1 MLGGNGMNSKVSG
14 AIANRLA
21 NAVLQF
27 FAFEFSKVKKN
38 QEYLKT
44 RDGWINF
51 SIGLTTE
58 DGAVA
63 QSIWFQGGNAKVRNN
78 IDGVDTKLILQ
89 DTGVLAQLASLPPNE
104 VLNLMLKNKMASS
117 GNMSYL
123 ELFNLL
129 ISVLMKDKQ
138 VKQMHAQIEERES
151 TGREM
156 AEDPDAERVRPPLEF
171 LKAEKA
177 DPGVKCITDDPYL
190 STYKLDQFPRLKEY
204 LDKHLSDRPA
214 ICVERAVI
222 LTDWYRKNGFEVKY
236 DGTPWVP
243 ELRQG
248 QAFKYLME
256 KKKPIIRKGDLL
268 AGTTTTKEIGVPIY
282 PDGVGVLI
290 WGELLTV
297 SERMLQPYEPLE
309 DWEIKALNS
318 DVFPYWV
325 NRTFREYVRN
335 KYHEPKCQQLDER
348 WAACFMWKT
357 VALSHTILDYPKLLR
372 LGLTGII
379 NEIKE
384 ELAKP
389 DVPEAKQQELNAM
402 ILCYE
407 GMITYA
413 RHLAEQARKE
423 ADAETDPK
431 RKKELEVIAEAVAHS
446 PEFPAR
452 NMDEAVHAIW
462 VHWIGV
468 HMESTNAGFSLGRM
482 DQWLQ
487 PFFEADMA
495 KLKTKEERDSYVS
508 HVLELLGC
516 FYLRCQ
522 DHVPLVPDIGNYL
535 FGGSSSDQAITL
547 GGITPEGEDAVN
559 DMTYVFLKVTEML
572 GMRDPNVN
580 ARYNPQKNSDVYLRR
595 LCEVNVHTTSTP
607 SIHNDEAVMA
617 SLVDLNYEPEDLR
630 DWSATGCV
638 EPTISGK
645 HIGHTNCMM
654 FNMVAALEMAL
665 YNGYHPLMRWHL
677 GPKTGEVSEFR
688 TFDEFLEAFFKQL
701 ECLADLTC
709 QYNNY
714 LGEAHSVIRPT
725 PLMSAMV
732 DNCIEKGLDVT
743 KGGSKYNSSGT
754 ACIGLADIVDSLMAI
769 KSLVYDRKVYTFDE
783 LVEAVRNNFEGN
795 DVMRSRI
802 LTETPRFGSG
812 SDEAVEVANRV
823 TKFMKDCFWSHL
835 NFRGGHYTTG
845 FWSMSNH
852 VAFGA
857 LTGAL
862 PSGRLAYEPFTP
874 GLTPEANASKSLLDN
889 IRDVTRLEPTSMN
902 NNIAFNVKVNPSP
915 RDSHEQTVE
924 HVTNYAK
931 AYATMGGM
939 QMQFNVV
946 SSATMRAAMA
956 RPEEYKDLMVRISGY
971 NAYFTQLNRDLQL
984 ELVRRAD
991 YSM

>member
-1 MLGGNGMNSKVSG
+1 MNSKVSG

-44 RDGWINF
+44 KDGWINF

-63 QSIWFQGGNAKVRNN
+63 QSIWFQGGNAKVRSN

-138 VKQMHAQIEERES
+138 VKQMHAQIEERET

-156 AEDPDAERVRPPLEF
+156 TDDPDAERTRPPLEF

-177 DPGVKCITDDPYL
+177 DPGVKYITDDPYL
-190 STYKLDQFPRLKEY
+190 STYRLDQFPRLKEY

-214 ICVERAVI
+214 ICVERAVL
-222 LTDWYRKNGFEVKY
+222 LTDWFRRNGFEVKY

-243 ELRQG
+243 ETRQG
-248 QAFKYLME
+248 MAFKYLME

-335 KYHEPKCQQLDER
+335 KYHEPKCQKLDER

-379 NEIKE
+379 EE
-384 ELAKP
+384 VRAELAKP
-389 DVPEAKQQELNAM
+389 DNSEAKKQELEAM

-407 GMITYA
+407 GMIAYA
-413 RHLAEQARKE
+413 RHLAAQARRE
-423 ADAETDPK
+423 AEEETDPK

-462 VHWIGV
+462 IHWIGV

-487 PFFEADMA
+487 PVFESDMA
-495 KLKTKEERDSYVS
+495 KLKTKEERDAYIS

-580 ARYNPQKNSDVYLRR
+580 ARYNPKKNSDTYLRR

-677 GPKTGEVSEFR
+677 GPRTGEVSEFK
-688 TFDEFLEAFFKQL
+688 TFDEFLEAFFRQL

-732 DNCIEKGLDVT
+732 DSCIEKGLDVT
-743 KGGSKYNSSGT
+743 KGGAKYNSSGT

-769 KSLVYDRKVYTFDE
+769 KNLVYDRKVYTFTE

-795 DVMRSRI
+795 EVMRSRI

-823 TKFMKDCFWSHL
+823 TKFMKDCFWSHM

-915 RDSHEQTVE
+915 RDSHAQTVE

-931 AYATMGGM
+931 AYSTMGGM

>member
-1 MLGGNGMNSKVSG
+1 MNSKVSG

-44 RDGWINF
+44 KDGWINF

-138 VKQMHAQIEERES
+138 VKQMHAQIEERET

-156 AEDPDAERVRPPLEF
+156 TDDPDAERMRPPLEF

-177 DPGVKCITDDPYL
+177 DPGVKYITDDPYL
-190 STYKLDQFPRLKEY
+190 STYRLDQFPRLKEY

-214 ICVERAVI
+214 ICVERAVL
-222 LTDWYRKNGFEVKY
+222 LTDWFRRNGFEVKY

-243 ELRQG
+243 ETRQG
-248 QAFKYLME
+248 MAFKYLME

-379 NEIKE
+379 EE
-384 ELAKP
+384 VRAELAKP
-389 DVPEAKQQELNAM
+389 DNSEAKKQELEAM

-413 RHLAEQARKE
+413 RHLAAQARKE
-423 ADAETDPK
+423 AEEETDPK

-487 PFFEADMA
+487 PVFESDMA
-495 KLKTKEERDSYVS
+495 KLKTKEERDAYIS

-580 ARYNPQKNSDVYLRR
+580 ARYNPKKNSDTYLRR

-677 GPKTGEVSEFR
+677 GPRTGEVSEFR
-688 TFDEFLEAFFKQL
+688 TFDEFLEAFFRQL

-732 DNCIEKGLDVT
+732 DSCIEKGLDVT
-743 KGGSKYNSSGT
+743 KGGAKYNSSGT

-769 KSLVYDRKVYTFDE
+769 KNLVYDRKVYTFTE

-795 DVMRSRI
+795 EVMRSRI

-823 TKFMKDCFWSHL
+823 TKFMKDCFWSHM

-915 RDSHEQTVE
+915 RDSHAQTVE

-931 AYATMGGM
+931 AYSTMGGM

>member
-1 MLGGNGMNSKVSG
+1 MNSKVSG

>member
-1 MLGGNGMNSKVSG
+1 MNSKVSG

-44 RDGWINF
+44 KDGWINF

-138 VKQMHAQIEERES
+138 VKQMHAQIEERET

-156 AEDPDAERVRPPLEF
+156 TDDPDAERMRPPLEF

-177 DPGVKCITDDPYL
+177 DPGVKYITDDPYL
-190 STYKLDQFPRLKEY
+190 STYRLDQFPRLKEY

-214 ICVERAVI
+214 ICVERAVL
-222 LTDWYRKNGFEVKY
+222 LTDWFRRNGFEVKY

-243 ELRQG
+243 ETRQG
-248 QAFKYLME
+248 MAFKYLME

-379 NEIKE
+379 EE
-384 ELAKP
+384 VRAELAKP
-389 DVPEAKQQELNAM
+389 DNSEAKKQELEAM

-413 RHLAEQARKE
+413 RHLAAQARKE
-423 ADAETDPK
+423 AEEETDPK

-487 PFFEADMA
+487 PFFESDMS
-495 KLKTKEERDSYVS
+495 KLKTKEERDAYIS

-580 ARYNPQKNSDVYLRR
+580 ARYNPKKNSDTYLRR

-677 GPKTGEVSEFR
+677 GPRTGEVSEFK
-688 TFDEFLEAFFKQL
+688 TFDEFLEAFFRQL

-732 DNCIEKGLDVT
+732 DSCIEKGLDVT
-743 KGGSKYNSSGT
+743 KGGAKYNSSGT

-769 KSLVYDRKVYTFDE
+769 KNLVYDRKVYTFTE

-795 DVMRSRI
+795 EVMRSRI

-823 TKFMKDCFWSHL
+823 TKFMKDCFWSHM

-915 RDSHEQTVE
+915 RDSHAQTVE

-931 AYATMGGM
+931 AYSTMGGM

>member
-1 MLGGNGMNSKVSG
+1 MNSKVSG

-44 RDGWINF
+44 KDGWINF

-138 VKQMHAQIEERES
+138 VKQMHAQIEERET

-156 AEDPDAERVRPPLEF
+156 TDDPDAERTRPPLEF

-177 DPGVKCITDDPYL
+177 DPGVKYITDDPYL
-190 STYKLDQFPRLKEY
+190 STYRLDQFSRLKEY

-214 ICVERAVI
+214 ICVERAVL
-222 LTDWYRKNGFEVKY
+222 LTDWFRRNGFEVKY

-243 ELRQG
+243 ETRQG
-248 QAFKYLME
+248 MAFKYLME

-372 LGLTGII
+372 LGLMGII
-379 NEIKE
+379 EE
-384 ELAKP
+384 VRAELAKP
-389 DVPEAKQQELNAM
+389 DNSEAKKQELEAM

-413 RHLAEQARKE
+413 RHLAAQARKE
-423 ADAETDPK
+423 AEEETDPK

-487 PFFEADMA
+487 PFFESDMS
-495 KLKTKEERDSYVS
+495 KLKTKEERDAYIS

-580 ARYNPQKNSDVYLRR
+580 ARYNPKKNSDTYLRR

-677 GPKTGEVSEFR
+677 GPRTGEVSEFK
-688 TFDEFLEAFFKQL
+688 TFDEFLEAFFRQL

-732 DNCIEKGLDVT
+732 DSCIEKGLDVT
-743 KGGSKYNSSGT
+743 KGGAKYNSSGT

-769 KSLVYDRKVYTFDE
+769 KNLVYDRKVYTFTE

-795 DVMRSRI
+795 EVMRSRI

-823 TKFMKDCFWSHL
+823 TKFMKDCFWSHM

-915 RDSHEQTVE
+915 RDSHAQTVE

-931 AYATMGGM
+931 AYSTMGGM

>member
-1 MLGGNGMNSKVSG
+1 MNSKVSG

-44 RDGWINF
+44 KDGWINF

-138 VKQMHAQIEERES
+138 VKQMHAQIEERET

-156 AEDPDAERVRPPLEF
+156 TDDPDAERTRPPLEF

-177 DPGVKCITDDPYL
+177 DPGVKYITDDPYL
-190 STYKLDQFPRLKEY
+190 STYRLDQFPRLKEY
-204 LDKHLSDRPA
+204 LDKHLRDRPA
-214 ICVERAVI
+214 ICVERAVL
-222 LTDWYRKNGFEVKY
+222 LTDWFRRNGFEVKY

-243 ELRQG
+243 ETRQG
-248 QAFKYLME
+248 MAFKYLME

-379 NEIKE
+379 EE
-384 ELAKP
+384 VRAELAKP
-389 DVPEAKQQELNAM
+389 DNSEAKKQELEAM

-413 RHLAEQARKE
+413 RHLAAQARKE
-423 ADAETDPK
+423 AEEETDPK

-487 PFFEADMA
+487 PVFESDMA
-495 KLKTKEERDSYVS
+495 KLKTKEERDAYIS

-580 ARYNPQKNSDVYLRR
+580 ARYNPKKNSDTYLRR

-677 GPKTGEVSEFR
+677 GPRTGEVSEFR
-688 TFDEFLEAFFKQL
+688 TFDEFLEAFFRQL

-732 DNCIEKGLDVT
+732 DSCIEKGLDVT
-743 KGGSKYNSSGT
+743 KGGAKYNSSGT

-769 KSLVYDRKVYTFDE
+769 KNLVYDRKVYTFTE

-795 DVMRSRI
+795 EVMRSRI

-823 TKFMKDCFWSHL
+823 TKFMKDCFWSHM

-915 RDSHEQTVE
+915 RDSHAQTVE

-931 AYATMGGM
+931 AYSTMGGM

>member
-1 MLGGNGMNSKVSG
+1 MLGGDDMNSKVSG

-44 RDGWINF
+44 KDGWINF

-138 VKQMHAQIEERES
+138 VKQMHAQIEERET

-156 AEDPDAERVRPPLEF
+156 TDDPDAERTRPPLEF

-177 DPGVKCITDDPYL
+177 DPGVKYITDDPYL
-190 STYKLDQFPRLKEY
+190 STYRLDQFPRLKEY

-214 ICVERAVI
+214 ICVERAVL
-222 LTDWYRKNGFEVKY
+222 LTDWFRRNGFEVKY

-243 ELRQG
+243 ETRQG
-248 QAFKYLME
+248 MAFKYLME

-379 NEIKE
+379 EE
-384 ELAKP
+384 VRAELAKP
-389 DVPEAKQQELNAM
+389 DNSEAKKQELEAM

-413 RHLAEQARKE
+413 RHLAAQARKE
-423 ADAETDPK
+423 AEEETDPK

-487 PFFEADMA
+487 PFFESDMS
-495 KLKTKEERDSYVS
+495 KLKTKEERDAYIS

-580 ARYNPQKNSDVYLRR
+580 ARYNPKKNSDTYLRR

-677 GPKTGEVSEFR
+677 GPRTGEVSEFK
-688 TFDEFLEAFFKQL
+688 TFDEFLEAFFRQL

-732 DNCIEKGLDVT
+732 DSCIEKGLDVT
-743 KGGSKYNSSGT
+743 KGGAKYNSSGT

-769 KSLVYDRKVYTFDE
+769 KNLVYDRKVYTFTE

-795 DVMRSRI
+795 EVMRSRI

-823 TKFMKDCFWSHL
+823 TKFMKDCFWSHM

-915 RDSHEQTVE
+915 RDSHAQTVE

-931 AYATMGGM
+931 AYSTMGGM

>member
-1 MLGGNGMNSKVSG
+1 MGNKMTG
-14 AIANRLA
+14 AAANRAA
-21 NAVLQF
+21 NAVLHY
-27 FAFEFSKVKKN
+27 FAIEFSRVKKN
-38 QEYLKT
+38 REYLKSK
-44 RDGWINF
+44 DGWKNF
-51 SIGLTTE
+51 SVGLTTE

-63 QSIWFQGGNAKVRNN
+63 QSIWFHEGRAKVKNTVE
-78 IDGVDTKLILQ
+78 GVDTLLTVQ
-89 DTGVLAQLASLPPNE
+89 DTGVLKQLATLPPNE
-104 VLNLMLKNKMASS
+104 VLNLLLKNKMKSS
-117 GNMSYL
+117 GNMNYL

-129 ISVLMKDKQ
+129 ISVLMKNKQ
-138 VKQMHAQIEERES
+138 IRQMHAQAKERDES
-151 TGREM
+151 GREL
-156 AEDPDAERVRPPLEF
+156 AGEDANIERKRPPMEF
-171 LKAEKA
+171 LKADSV
-177 DPGVKCITDDPYL
+177 DPGVKYLTEDPYL
-190 STYKLDQFPRLKEY
+190 STYSMENYPRLRKF
-204 LDKHLSDRPA
+204 LDVHLTKKPA
-214 ICVERAVI
+214 VCTERAQI
-222 LTDWYRKNGFEVKY
+222 LTDWFRENGFEEKP

-243 ELRQG
+243 EMRQG
-248 QAFKYLME
+248 LAFKYLME
-256 KKKPIIRKGDLL
+256 HKKPLVRKDDLL
-268 AGTTTTKEIGVPIY
+268 AGSTTTKEVGVPIY
-282 PDGVGVLI
+282 PDGVGALI

-297 SERMLQPYEPLE
+297 GERTLQPYEPLSE
-309 DWEIKALNS
+309 REIKALNE
-318 DVFPYWV
+318 DILPYWV
-325 NRTFREYVRN
+325 NRSFREYVRA
-335 KYHEPKCQQLDER
+335 KYHEPLCQQLDER
-348 WAACFMWKT
+348 WAAIFMWKT

-379 NEIKE
+379 EEIRGEMAADPEMPEDKKNELE
-384 ELAKP
+384 
-389 DVPEAKQQELNAM
+389 AM

-407 GMITYA
+407 GMIAYA
-413 RHLAEQARKE
+413 RNLAEKTRRL
-423 ADAETDPK
+423 AEKQKDPK
-431 RKKELEVIAEAVAHS
+431 RKKELEVMAEAVAHS

-487 PFFEADMA
+487 PVFEADMA
-495 KLKTKEERDSYVS
+495 KLSTKEERDAYVS
-508 HVLELLGC
+508 HVIELLGC

-559 DMTYVFLKVTEML
+559 DMTYVLLKVTEIL

-580 ARYNPQKNSDVYLRR
+580 ARYNVKKNSLTYLRR

-607 SIHNDEAVMA
+607 SIHNDEVVMS

-654 FNMVAALEMAL
+654 FNMVSALEMAL
-665 YNGYHPLMRWHL
+665 YNGYHPLMRWQL
-677 GPKTGEVSEFR
+677 GPKTGEVSSF
-688 TFDEFLEAFFKQL
+688 TAFDDFLEAFFKQL
-701 ECLADLTC
+701 AFQADLAC
-709 QYNNY
+709 EYNNM
-714 LGEAHSVIRPT
+714 LGEAHSVLRPT

-732 DNCIEKGLDVT
+732 DGCIQKGLDVT
-743 KGGSKYNSSGT
+743 KGGAKYNSSGT

-769 KSLVYDRKVYTFDE
+769 KSLVFDRKKYTFE
-783 LVEAVRNNFEGN
+783 EIVEATKRNFEG
-795 DVMRSRI
+795 DEVMRSII
-802 LTETPRFGSG
+802 LTETPRFGS
-812 SDEAVEVANRV
+812 DNAEAVEMANRV
-823 TKFMKDCFWSHL
+823 TKFMKDCFWEHI

-852 VAFGA
+852 VAFGS

-862 PSGRLAYEPFTP
+862 PSGRLAYQPFTP

-889 IRDVTRLEPTSMN
+889 IKDVTRLEPTSMN

-915 RDSHEQTVE
+915 KDTHAQTVD
-924 HVTNYAK
+924 HVT
-931 AYATMGGM
+931 AYAQAYANLGGM

-946 SSATMRAAMA
+946 SSETMRAAMA
-956 RPEEYKDLMVRISGY
+956 NPDEYRDLMVRISGY

-984 ELVRRAD
+984 ELINRAD
-991 YSM
+991 YQ

>member
-1 MLGGNGMNSKVSG
+1 MNSKVSG

-44 RDGWINF
+44 KDGWINF

-138 VKQMHAQIEERES
+138 VKQMHAQIEERET

-156 AEDPDAERVRPPLEF
+156 TDDPDAERTRPPLEF

-177 DPGVKCITDDPYL
+177 DPGVKYITDDPYL
-190 STYKLDQFPRLKEY
+190 STYRLDQFPRLKEY

-214 ICVERAVI
+214 ICVERAVL
-222 LTDWYRKNGFEVKY
+222 LTDWFRRNGFEVKY
-236 DGTPWVP
+236 DGTPWVT
-243 ELRQG
+243 ETRQG
-248 QAFKYLME
+248 MAFKYLME

-379 NEIKE
+379 EE
-384 ELAKP
+384 VRAELAKP
-389 DVPEAKQQELNAM
+389 DNSEAKKQELEAM

-413 RHLAEQARKE
+413 RHLAAQARKE
-423 ADAETDPK
+423 AEEETDPK

-468 HMESTNAGFSLGRM
+468 HIESTNAGFSLGRM

-487 PFFEADMA
+487 PFFESDMS
-495 KLKTKEERDSYVS
+495 KLKTKEERDAYIS

-580 ARYNPQKNSDVYLRR
+580 ARYNPKKNSDTYLRR

-677 GPKTGEVSEFR
+677 GPRTGEVSEFK
-688 TFDEFLEAFFKQL
+688 TFDEFLEAFFRQL

-732 DNCIEKGLDVT
+732 DSCIEKGLDVT
-743 KGGSKYNSSGT
+743 KGGAKYNSSGT

-769 KSLVYDRKVYTFDE
+769 KNLVYDRKVYTFTE

-795 DVMRSRI
+795 EVMRSRI

-823 TKFMKDCFWSHL
+823 TKFMKDCFWSHM

-915 RDSHEQTVE
+915 RDSHAQTVE

-931 AYATMGGM
+931 AYSTMGGM

>member
-1 MLGGNGMNSKVSG
+1 MNSKVSG

-44 RDGWINF
+44 KDGWINF

-138 VKQMHAQIEERES
+138 VKQMHAQIEERET

-156 AEDPDAERVRPPLEF
+156 TDDPDAERTRPPLEF

-177 DPGVKCITDDPYL
+177 DPGVKYITDDPYL
-190 STYKLDQFPRLKEY
+190 STYRLDQFPRLKEY

-214 ICVERAVI
+214 ICVERAVL
-222 LTDWYRKNGFEVKY
+222 LTDWFRRNGFEVKY

-243 ELRQG
+243 ETRQG
-248 QAFKYLME
+248 MAFKYLME

-379 NEIKE
+379 EE
-384 ELAKP
+384 VRAELAKP
-389 DVPEAKQQELNAM
+389 DNSEAKKQELEAM

-413 RHLAEQARKE
+413 RHLAAQARKE
-423 ADAETDPK
+423 AEEETDPK

-462 VHWIGV
+462 IHWIGV

-487 PFFEADMA
+487 PVFESDMA
-495 KLKTKEERDSYVS
+495 KLKTKEERDAYIS

-580 ARYNPQKNSDVYLRR
+580 ARYNPKKNSDTYLRR

-677 GPKTGEVSEFR
+677 GPRTGEVSEFK
-688 TFDEFLEAFFKQL
+688 TFDEFLEAFFRQL

-732 DNCIEKGLDVT
+732 DSCIEKGLDVT
-743 KGGSKYNSSGT
+743 KGGAKYNSSGT

-769 KSLVYDRKVYTFDE
+769 KNLVYDRKVYTFTE

-795 DVMRSRI
+795 EVMRSRI

-823 TKFMKDCFWSHL
+823 TKFMKDCFWSHM

-915 RDSHEQTVE
+915 RDSHAQTVE

-931 AYATMGGM
+931 AYSTMGGM

>member
-1 MLGGNGMNSKVSG
+1 MNSKVSG

-44 RDGWINF
+44 KDGWINF

-138 VKQMHAQIEERES
+138 VKQMHAQIEERET

-156 AEDPDAERVRPPLEF
+156 TDDPDAERMRPPLEF

-177 DPGVKCITDDPYL
+177 DPGVKYITDDPYL
-190 STYKLDQFPRLKEY
+190 STYRLDQFPRLKEY

-214 ICVERAVI
+214 ICVERAVL
-222 LTDWYRKNGFEVKY
+222 LTDWFRRNGFEVKY

-243 ELRQG
+243 ETRQG
-248 QAFKYLME
+248 MAFKYLME

-379 NEIKE
+379 EE
-384 ELAKP
+384 VRAELAKP
-389 DVPEAKQQELNAM
+389 DNSEAKKQELEAM

-413 RHLAEQARKE
+413 RHLAAQARKE
-423 ADAETDPK
+423 AEEETDPK

-487 PFFEADMA
+487 PYFESDMS
-495 KLKTKEERDSYVS
+495 KLKTKEERDAYIS

-580 ARYNPQKNSDVYLRR
+580 ARYNPKKNSDTYLRR

-677 GPKTGEVSEFR
+677 GPRTGEVSEFK
-688 TFDEFLEAFFKQL
+688 TFDEFLEAFFRQL

-732 DNCIEKGLDVT
+732 DSCIEKGLDVT
-743 KGGSKYNSSGT
+743 KGGAKYNSSGT

-769 KSLVYDRKVYTFDE
+769 KNLVYDRKVYTFTE

-795 DVMRSRI
+795 EVMRSRI

-823 TKFMKDCFWSHL
+823 TKFMKDCFWSHM

-915 RDSHEQTVE
+915 RDSHAQTVE

-931 AYATMGGM
+931 AYSTMGGM

>member
-1 MLGGNGMNSKVSG
+1 MNSKVSG

-44 RDGWINF
+44 KDGWINF

-138 VKQMHAQIEERES
+138 VKQMHAQIEERET

-156 AEDPDAERVRPPLEF
+156 TDDPDAERTRPPLEF

-177 DPGVKCITDDPYL
+177 DPGVKYITDDPYL
-190 STYKLDQFPRLKEY
+190 STYRLDQFPRLKEY

-214 ICVERAVI
+214 ICVERAVL
-222 LTDWYRKNGFEVKY
+222 LTDWFRRNGFEVKY

-243 ELRQG
+243 ETRQG
-248 QAFKYLME
+248 MAFKYLME

-335 KYHEPKCQQLDER
+335 KYHEPKCQKLDER

-379 NEIKE
+379 EE
-384 ELAKP
+384 VRAELAKP
-389 DVPEAKQQELNAM
+389 DNSEAKKQELEAM

-407 GMITYA
+407 GMIAYA
-413 RHLAEQARKE
+413 RHLAAQARRE
-423 ADAETDPK
+423 AEEETDPK

-487 PFFEADMA
+487 PVFESDMA
-495 KLKTKEERDSYVS
+495 KLKTKEERDAYIS

-580 ARYNPQKNSDVYLRR
+580 ARYNPKKNSDTYLRR

-677 GPKTGEVSEFR
+677 GPRTGEVSEFR
-688 TFDEFLEAFFKQL
+688 TFDEFLEAFFRQL

-732 DNCIEKGLDVT
+732 DSCIEKGLDVT
-743 KGGSKYNSSGT
+743 KGGAKYNSSGT

-769 KSLVYDRKVYTFDE
+769 KNLVYDRKVYTFTE

-795 DVMRSRI
+795 EVMRSRI

-862 PSGRLAYEPFTP
+862 PSGRLAFEPFTP

-915 RDSHEQTVE
+915 RDSHAQTVE

-931 AYATMGGM
+931 AYSTMGGM

>member
-1 MLGGNGMNSKVSG
+1 MNSKVSG

-44 RDGWINF
+44 KDGWINF

-138 VKQMHAQIEERES
+138 VKQMRAQIEEREVS
-151 TGREM
+151 GKAMTDE
-156 AEDPDAERVRPPLEF
+156 PDAERTRPPIEF
-171 LKAEKA
+171 LKAENA
-177 DPGVKCITDDPYL
+177 DPGVKCIKDDPYL
-190 STYKLDQFPRLKEY
+190 STYSLDDFPRLREY

-214 ICVERAVI
+214 ICTERAVI
-222 LTDWYRKNGFEVKY
+222 LTDWYRKNGFELKY

-248 QAFKYLME
+248 EAFKHLME

-297 SERMLQPYEPLE
+297 SERMLQPYQPLE

-372 LGLTGII
+372 LGLAGII
-379 NEIKE
+379 DEVRA

-389 DVPEAKQQELNAM
+389 DLPESKQQELEAM

-407 GMITYA
+407 GMISYA
-413 RHLAEQARKE
+413 HHLAAQARKE
-423 ADAETDPK
+423 AEAETDPE

-495 KLKTKEERDSYVS
+495 KLSTKEEKDAYIS

-522 DHVPLVPDIGNYL
+522 DHLPLVPDIGNYL

-547 GGITPEGEDAVN
+547 GGITPDGEDAVN

-580 ARYNPQKNSDVYLRR
+580 ARYNPEKNSDTYLRR

-607 SIHNDEAVMA
+607 SIHNDVAVMA
-617 SLVDLNYEPEDLR
+617 SLKDLNYEPRDLR

-677 GPKTGEVSEFR
+677 GPETGEVSEFK
-688 TFDEFLEAFFKQL
+688 TFDEFLEAFFRQL

-714 LGEAHSVIRPT
+714 LGEAHSVLRPT

-732 DNCIEKGLDVT
+732 DGCIEKGLDVT
-743 KGGSKYNSSGT
+743 KGGAKYNSSGT

-769 KSLVYDRKVYTFDE
+769 KSLVYDRKKYTFEE
-783 LVEAVRNNFEGN
+783 LVEAVSNNFEGN
-795 DVMRSRI
+795 EVMRSII

-946 SSATMRAAMA
+946 SSETMRAAMA

>member
-1 MLGGNGMNSKVSG
+1 MNSKVSG

-44 RDGWINF
+44 KDGWINF

-138 VKQMHAQIEERES
+138 VKQMHAQIEERET

-156 AEDPDAERVRPPLEF
+156 TDDPDAERTRPPLEF

-177 DPGVKCITDDPYL
+177 DPGVKYITDDPYL
-190 STYKLDQFPRLKEY
+190 STYRLDQFPRLKEY

-214 ICVERAVI
+214 ICVERAVL
-222 LTDWYRKNGFEVKY
+222 LTDWFRRNGFEVKY

-243 ELRQG
+243 ETRQG
-248 QAFKYLME
+248 MAFKYLME

-379 NEIKE
+379 EE
-384 ELAKP
+384 VRAELAKP
-389 DVPEAKQQELNAM
+389 DNSEAKKQELEAM

-413 RHLAEQARKE
+413 RHLAAQARKE
-423 ADAETDPK
+423 AEEETDPK

-487 PFFEADMA
+487 PFFESDMS
-495 KLKTKEERDSYVS
+495 KLKTKEERDAYIS

-580 ARYNPQKNSDVYLRR
+580 ARYNPKKNSDTYLRR

-677 GPKTGEVSEFR
+677 GPRTGEVSEFK
-688 TFDEFLEAFFKQL
+688 TFDEFLEAFFRQL

-732 DNCIEKGLDVT
+732 DSCIEKGLDVT
-743 KGGSKYNSSGT
+743 KGGAKYNSSGT

-769 KSLVYDRKVYTFDE
+769 KNLVYDRKVYTFTE

-795 DVMRSRI
+795 EVMRSRI

-862 PSGRLAYEPFTP
+862 PSGRLAFEPFTP

-915 RDSHEQTVE
+915 RDSHAQTVE

-931 AYATMGGM
+931 AYSTMGGM

>member
-1 MLGGNGMNSKVSG
+1 MNSKVSG

-44 RDGWINF
+44 KDGWINF

-138 VKQMHAQIEERES
+138 VKQMHAQIEERET

-156 AEDPDAERVRPPLEF
+156 TDDPDAERTRPPLEF

-177 DPGVKCITDDPYL
+177 DPGVKYITDDPYL
-190 STYKLDQFPRLKEY
+190 STYRLDQFPRLKEY

-214 ICVERAVI
+214 ICVERAVL
-222 LTDWYRKNGFEVKY
+222 LTDWFRRNGFEVKY

-243 ELRQG
+243 ETRQG
-248 QAFKYLME
+248 MAFKYLME

-357 VALSHTILDYPKLLR
+357 VTLSHTILDYPKLLR

-379 NEIKE
+379 EE
-384 ELAKP
+384 VRAELAKP
-389 DVPEAKQQELNAM
+389 DNSEAKKQELEAM

-413 RHLAEQARKE
+413 RHLAAQARKE
-423 ADAETDPK
+423 AEEETDPK

-487 PFFEADMA
+487 PFFESDMS
-495 KLKTKEERDSYVS
+495 KLKTKEERDAYIS

-580 ARYNPQKNSDVYLRR
+580 ARYNPKKNSDTYLRR

-677 GPKTGEVSEFR
+677 GPRTGEVSEFK
-688 TFDEFLEAFFKQL
+688 TFDEFLEAFFRQL

-732 DNCIEKGLDVT
+732 DSCIEKGLDVT
-743 KGGSKYNSSGT
+743 KGGAKYNSSGT

-769 KSLVYDRKVYTFDE
+769 KNLVYERKVYTFTE

-795 DVMRSRI
+795 EVMRSRI

-823 TKFMKDCFWSHL
+823 TKFMKDCFWSHM

-915 RDSHEQTVE
+915 RDSHAQTVE

-931 AYATMGGM
+931 AYSTMGGM

>member
-1 MLGGNGMNSKVSG
+1 MNSKVSG
-14 AIANRLA
+14 VLANRAA
-21 NAVLQF
+21 NAALHF

-44 RDGWINF
+44 KDGWINF

-78 IDGVDTKLILQ
+78 VDGVDTKLILQ

-138 VKQMHAQIEERES
+138 VKQMHAQIKEREV

-156 AEDPDAERVRPPLEF
+156 TDDPDAERTRPPLEF
-171 LKAEKA
+171 LKAEKT
-177 DPGVKCITDDPYL
+177 DPGVKCITEDPYL

-204 LDKHLSDRPA
+204 LDRHLSDRPA
-214 ICVERAVI
+214 ICVERAVL
-222 LTDWYRKNGFEVKY
+222 LTDWCRKNGFEVKY

-309 DWEIKALNS
+309 EWEIKALNS

-379 NEIKE
+379 DEVKE

-389 DVPEAKQQELNAM
+389 DLPESKQNELKAM

-407 GMITYA
+407 GMIAYA
-413 RHLAEQARKE
+413 RHLAEQARRE

-431 RKKELEVIAEAVAHS
+431 RKKELEVIADAVAHS

-495 KLKTKEERDSYVS
+495 KLKTKEERDVYVS

-580 ARYNPQKNSDVYLRR
+580 ARYNPKKNSDVYLRR

-617 SLVDLNYEPEDLR
+617 SLVDLNYEPQDLR

-677 GPKTGEVSEFR
+677 GPKTGEVSEFK
-688 TFDEFLEAFFKQL
+688 TFDEFLEAFFRQL

-732 DNCIEKGLDVT
+732 DSCIEKGLDVT
-743 KGGSKYNSSGT
+743 KGGAKYNSSGT

-769 KSLVYDRKVYTFDE
+769 KSLVYDRKVYTFTE

-812 SDEAVEVANRV
+812 NDEAVEVANRV

-915 RDSHEQTVE
+915 RDSHAQTVE

-931 AYATMGGM
+931 AYSTMGGM

>member
-1 MLGGNGMNSKVSG
+1 MNSKVSG

-44 RDGWINF
+44 KDGWINF

-138 VKQMHAQIEERES
+138 VKQMHAQIEERET

-156 AEDPDAERVRPPLEF
+156 TDDPDAERTRPPLEF

-177 DPGVKCITDDPYL
+177 DPGVKYITDDPYL
-190 STYKLDQFPRLKEY
+190 STYRLDQFPRLKEY

-214 ICVERAVI
+214 ICVERAVL
-222 LTDWYRKNGFEVKY
+222 LTDWFRRNGFEVKY

-243 ELRQG
+243 ETRQG
-248 QAFKYLME
+248 MAFKYLME

-335 KYHEPKCQQLDER
+335 KYHEPKCQKLDER

-379 NEIKE
+379 EE
-384 ELAKP
+384 VRAELAKP
-389 DVPEAKQQELNAM
+389 DNSEAKKQELEAM

-407 GMITYA
+407 GMIAYA
-413 RHLAEQARKE
+413 RHLAAQARRE
-423 ADAETDPK
+423 AEEETDPK

-487 PFFEADMA
+487 PVFESDMA
-495 KLKTKEERDSYVS
+495 KLKTKEERDAYIS

-580 ARYNPQKNSDVYLRR
+580 ARYNPKKNSDTYLRR

-677 GPKTGEVSEFR
+677 GPRTGEVSEFK
-688 TFDEFLEAFFKQL
+688 TFDEFLEAFFRQL

-732 DNCIEKGLDVT
+732 DSCIEKGLDVT
-743 KGGSKYNSSGT
+743 KGGAQYNSSGT

-769 KSLVYDRKVYTFDE
+769 KNLVYDRKVYTFTE

-795 DVMRSRI
+795 EVMRSRI

-862 PSGRLAYEPFTP
+862 PSGRLAFEPFTP

-915 RDSHEQTVE
+915 RDSHAQTVE

-931 AYATMGGM
+931 AYSTMGGM

>member
-1 MLGGNGMNSKVSG
+1 MNSKVSG

-44 RDGWINF
+44 KDGWINF

-58 DGAVA
+58 DGSVA

-138 VKQMHAQIEERES
+138 VKQMHAQIEERET

-156 AEDPDAERVRPPLEF
+156 TDDPDAERMRPPLEF

-177 DPGVKCITDDPYL
+177 DPGVKYITDDPYL
-190 STYKLDQFPRLKEY
+190 STYRLDQFPRLKEY

-214 ICVERAVI
+214 ICVERAVL
-222 LTDWYRKNGFEVKY
+222 LTDWFRRNGFEVNY

-243 ELRQG
+243 ETRQG
-248 QAFKYLME
+248 MAFKYLME

-379 NEIKE
+379 EE
-384 ELAKP
+384 VRAELAKP
-389 DVPEAKQQELNAM
+389 DNSEAKKQELEAM

-413 RHLAEQARKE
+413 RHLAAQARKE
-423 ADAETDPK
+423 AEEETDPK

-487 PFFEADMA
+487 PFFESDMS
-495 KLKTKEERDSYVS
+495 KLKTKEERDAYIS

-580 ARYNPQKNSDVYLRR
+580 ARYNPKKNSDTYLRR

-677 GPKTGEVSEFR
+677 GPRTGEVSEFK
-688 TFDEFLEAFFKQL
+688 TFDEFLEAFFRQL

-732 DNCIEKGLDVT
+732 DSCIEKGLDVT
-743 KGGSKYNSSGT
+743 KGGAKYNSSGT

-769 KSLVYDRKVYTFDE
+769 KNLVYDRKVYTFTE

-795 DVMRSRI
+795 EVMRSRI

-823 TKFMKDCFWSHL
+823 TKFMKDCFWSHM

-915 RDSHEQTVE
+915 RDSHAQTVE

-931 AYATMGGM
+931 AYSTMGGM

>member
-1 MLGGNGMNSKVSG
+1 MNSKVSG

-44 RDGWINF
+44 KDGWINF

-138 VKQMHAQIEERES
+138 VKQMHAQIEERET

-156 AEDPDAERVRPPLEF
+156 TDDPDAERTRPPLEF

-177 DPGVKCITDDPYL
+177 DPGVKYITDDPYL
-190 STYKLDQFPRLKEY
+190 STYRLDQFPRLKEY

-214 ICVERAVI
+214 ICVERAVL
-222 LTDWYRKNGFEVKY
+222 LTDWFRRNGFEVKY

-243 ELRQG
+243 ETRQG
-248 QAFKYLME
+248 MAFKYLME

-379 NEIKE
+379 EE
-384 ELAKP
+384 VRAELAKP
-389 DVPEAKQQELNAM
+389 DNSEAKKQELEAM

-413 RHLAEQARKE
+413 RHLAAQARKE
-423 ADAETDPK
+423 AEEETDPK

-487 PFFEADMA
+487 PFFESDMS
-495 KLKTKEERDSYVS
+495 KLKTKEERDAYIS

-580 ARYNPQKNSDVYLRR
+580 ARYNPKKNSDTYLRR

-677 GPKTGEVSEFR
+677 GPRTGEVSEFK
-688 TFDEFLEAFFKQL
+688 TFDEFLEAFFRQL

-732 DNCIEKGLDVT
+732 DSCIEKGLDVT
-743 KGGSKYNSSGT
+743 KGGAKYNSSGT

-769 KSLVYDRKVYTFDE
+769 KNLVYDRKVYTFTE

-795 DVMRSRI
+795 EVMRSRI

-823 TKFMKDCFWSHL
+823 TKFMKDCFWSHM

-915 RDSHEQTVE
+915 RDSHAQTVE

-931 AYATMGGM
+931 AYSTMGGM